1 MGYHLVREF
10 SADSL
15 LMATDQGM
23 GLIFDRL
30 EFPVMPRENLRLE
43 LQKGIKEVIQRET
56 TLEATGLL
64 KYVGLEKYEGQFYLV
79 RDADLANGEAQIELT
94 PFRAV
99 TTPEQTVVA
108 LQQVLK
114 VVQTYHQQGLI
125 LNGCSLGQLK
135 QDGCGEIHLQD
146 PLVIDSLRKSLNE
159 DYRVDAPPEVIRGN
173 SWDARSD
180 IFSWGKLAYQLLTG
194 EDPFRAATPEQRL
207 DKILRL
213 GVIPPKDIKPQLG
226 KELSQVVSDCLNS
239 DPLKRPS
246 LDDLL
251 LKLAGM
257 VEQGTVTVEE
267 GEARDYLKKAQ
278 VSRGRYQ
285 KKERF
290 WFWFRKYGIT
300 TIVTLGVLGFI
311 ILSWMGSQSKPMITE
326 KNSPDQVLTFYF
338 KGVQALDVTLVDQT
352 LHKVKNSFSDM
363 VTNLYVINKTQQGMT
378 YSTKDNCKLE
388 FVNLKIEPLKAT
400 NRYFEYKVS
409 YTLKIA
415 LAKQT
420 QYIER
425 LDQFTLQP
433 LRKVWRITKID
444 VLKERRWTEP
454 LTDQNASKPAANQA
468 TKVQKSGPFKK
479 GN

>member
-15 LMATDQGM
+15 LMATDQGK
-23 GLIFDRL
+23 GLIFERL
-30 EFPVMPRENLRLE
+30 EFPVMPRESLRLE

-56 TLEATGLL
+56 MLEATGLL
-64 KYVGLEKYEGQFYLV
+64 KYFGLEKYEGQFYLV
-79 RDADLANGEAQIELT
+79 RDADVANEETPIELT

-99 TTPEQTVVA
+99 TPEQTVGA

-114 VVQTYHQQGLI
+114 IIQTYHRQGLI

-135 QDGCGEIHLQD
+135 QDGCGGIYLQD
-146 PLVIDSLRKSLNE
+146 PQVINSLRKSLNE

-173 SWDARSD
+173 PWDARSD

-226 KELSQVVSDCLNS
+226 KELSQLVNDCLNS
-239 DPLKRPS
+239 DPRKRPS

-251 LKLAGM
+251 LELAGM
-257 VEQGTVTVEE
+257 VEQGALTVEE

-278 VSRGRYQ
+278 VSRSRYQ

-290 WFWFRKYGIT
+290 WFWFRKYGIAA
-300 TIVTLGVLGFI
+300 IVTLGALGFI
-311 ILSWMGSQSKPMITE
+311 ILSWIGSQSKPVITE
-326 KNSPDQVLTFYF
+326 KNSPDQVLAFYF
-338 KGVQALDVTLVDQT
+338 KGIQTLDVTLVDQT

-378 YSTKDNCKLE
+378 YSTKDNSKLE
-388 FVNLKIEPLKAT
+388 FLNLKIEPLKKVH
-400 NRYFEYKVS
+400 RHFEYKAS
-409 YTLKIA
+409 YTLKIT
-415 LAKQT
+415 LAKQI

-425 LDQFTLQP
+425 LDHFTLQP
-433 LRKVWRITKID
+433 IRKVWRITKID
-444 VLKERRWTEP
+444 VLQERRWTEP
-454 LTDQNASKPAANQA
+454 ITTQNGSQPKKNQPAS
-468 TKVQKSGPFKK
+468 TLKSSAP
-479 GN
+479 